1 GFRKGPARFRS
12 SARREAEGSHRC
24 QSTGSPRYFDQGRSR
39 ADRRSGGCRG
49 RGRGQRGSYC
59 RQGGEEGKEIVV
71 GCWYNQPLFLFLL
84 LRLVGSSFLAAL
96 FLGLGSHR
104 FGGRRDF
111 FLDRNNV
118 GYRLIG
124 IGENLQLL
132 VVRKIGN
139 AQDLSENQVRD
150 FRLNLA
156 GNVAG
161 QTLDFDFARNLL
173 QNSTPLLDS
182 DGLAFEHDGHH
193 DRQLLVHS
201 NALQVDVQQ
210 RSLDRLILP
219 VNDHGLG

>member
-1 GFRKGPARFRS
+1 APGFRKGPARFRS

-49 RGRGQRGSYC
+49 RGRARRTRGHQEGQAGGRGRGQRGSYC

-71 GCWYNQPLFLFLL
+71 GCTNNQPLFLFLL

-139 AQDLSENQVRD
+139 AQDLSEN
-150 FRLNLA
+150 
-156 GNVAG
+156 
-161 QTLDFDFARNLL
+161 
-173 QNSTPLLDS
+173 
-182 DGLAFEHDGHH
+182 
-193 DRQLLVHS
+193 
-201 NALQVDVQQ
+201 
-210 RSLDRLILP
+210 
-219 VNDHGLG
+219 